1 VNGNPLMKP
10 SGTRTV
16 MIISAIAVAIAG
28 ISAFVAL
35 NPPGGNKTQ
44 TNANQT
50 TQNSKE
56 AIGGIGALG
65 RLEPEG
71 DVYKVAPPAVG
82 FSSRVA
88 KVLVKEGDAVKAG
101 QPIAVMDNFDSLR
114 AAGMQAEAQVRE
126 AEAKLD
132 QVKAGAKVGDVN
144 AQKATVMQAQTSLSQ
159 SQAEVEEAILAFE
172 SARAELSKRQ
182 WDLEKAG
189 KLCQTD
195 KPMISEADGMSKG
208 STTCKN
214 GAISET
220 EVRSRVL
227 AVETQ
232 QKQVE
237 QAERV
242 VLQRRQ
248 AAERAGLEIAEAGQ
262 RLNSVSEVRPT
273 DVKQA
278 EEQVRSAIANV
289 QKAKAD
295 FDNAVVK
302 APIDGQVLKIHTKD
316 NESVGN
322 NGLMEIGRTSQM
334 YAIAEVDENLVGRVK
349 EGQRA
354 IVKSDAF
361 PGEITGKVVQI
372 GRKVGKNQ
380 INSTDPADAQD
391 VRVVE
396 VKIKLDSS
404 EIVAGLTK
412 LQVKV
417 TIQS

>member
-16 MIISAIAVAIAG
+16 MIISAIAVAVAG

-35 NPPGGNKTQ
+35 NPPGSNKSQ

-50 TQNSKE
+50 TQSSKE
-56 AIGGIGALG
+56 AVGGIGALG

-71 DVYKVAPPAVG
+71 DVFKVAPPAVG

-88 KVLVKEGDAVKAG
+88 KILVKEGDMVKAG

-114 AAGMQAEAQVRE
+114 AAGMQSEAQVRE
-126 AEAKLD
+126 AEARLE

-144 AQKATVMQAQTSLSQ
+144 AQKATVLQAQSNLKRT
-159 SQAEVEEAILAFE
+159 QAELA
-172 SARAELSKRQ
+172 SAELEYQKVIAAAIEVEAEYKKAE
-182 WDLEKAG
+182 WDFERYSQLF
-189 KLCQTD
+189 
-195 KPMISEADGMSKG
+195 
-208 STTCKN
+208 KN
-214 GAISET
+214 GAIAEGELKARELT
-220 EVRSRVL
+220 LITKR
-227 AVETQ
+227 Q
-232 QKQVE
+232 QLEQGKRTIA
-237 QAERV
+237 QAERLV
-242 VLQRRQ
+242 QQR
-248 AAERAGLEIAEAGQ
+248 AADANRTELEIAEAGQ
-262 RLNSVSEVRPT
+262 RLDSISEVRPT

-289 QKAKAD
+289 QRAKAD

-302 APIDGQVLKIHTKD
+302 APIDGQILKVHTKD

-334 YAIAEVDENLVGRVK
+334 YAIAEVDENLVSRVK

-380 INSTDPADAQD
+380 ISSTDPADAQD